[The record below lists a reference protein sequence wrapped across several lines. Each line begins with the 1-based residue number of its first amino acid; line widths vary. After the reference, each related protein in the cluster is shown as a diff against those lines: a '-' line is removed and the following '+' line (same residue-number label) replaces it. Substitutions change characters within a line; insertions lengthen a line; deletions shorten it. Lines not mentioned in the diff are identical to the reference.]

1 MVIIIYNLREPLR
14 MTSEYD
20 LVNDEK
26 SFHLVPCLI
35 KELPTQSAVE
45 LNITDFNSKKG
56 KQPSAN
62 SDLKVISLLSGCISK

>member
-1 MVIIIYNLREPLR
+1 MVIIIYNLRKSLR

-26 SFHLVPCLI
+26 SFHLIPCLI
-35 KELPTQSAVE
+35 KELPTPSAME

>member
-1 MVIIIYNLREPLR
+1 MVIIIYTLRKSLR

-26 SFHLVPCLI
+26 SFHLIPCLI
-35 KELPTQSAVE
+35 KELPTPSTME

>member
-1 MVIIIYNLREPLR
+1 

-26 SFHLVPCLI
+26 PFHFVPLLI

-45 LNITDFNSKKG
+45 LNITDFNS
-56 KQPSAN
+56 
-62 SDLKVISLLSGCISK
+62 